1 MFLVMIATEDE
12 MEAAKLELH
21 ERDYCAHKLIDFRKC
36 RSENFPYVANCK
48 HEKHAYLT
56 CEFEE

>member
-1 MFLVMIATEDE
+1 MIATEEE
-12 MEAAKLELH
+12 MEAAKLELG
-21 ERDYCAHKLIDFRKC
+21 ERDYCAHKLLDYRKC

-56 CEFEE
+56 CEFDE